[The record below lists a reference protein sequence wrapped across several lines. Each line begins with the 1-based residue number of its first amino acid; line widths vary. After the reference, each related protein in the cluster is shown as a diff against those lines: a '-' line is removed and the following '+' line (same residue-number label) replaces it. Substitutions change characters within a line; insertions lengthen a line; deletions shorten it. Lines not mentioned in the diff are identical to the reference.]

1 MDYKDTLLLPKT
13 DFPMRGNLPEN
24 EPIRYKQWREQNV
37 YAQMICNR
45 EGAES
50 FTLHDGPP
58 YANGAIHI
66 GHALNKILKDIV
78 VKYNYFQGK
87 SVRFTPGWDCHGLPI
102 EQKVEEKIG
111 KAAKEAMNVS
121 EFRELCRAHAREFVQ
136 VQKEGFESL
145 GVIADWDHPYVT
157 MDYKFE
163 ANIYRTLCEVA
174 KKGLLV
180 ERNKPVFWSW
190 AARSALADAEV
201 EYQDKEDYS
210 IYVAFELSEKSKQEL
225 EIHGKAAIVI
235 WTTTPWTLP
244 SNTGIS
250 LNPEEMYLLSD
261 DGYIVA
267 QSRYEA
273 LAELGIISAHSS
285 RKIAASELELKIAI
299 NPLND
304 RSSTVVLGEHVML
317 DGGTGAVHTAPGHGE
332 DDYRVGLKYNLE
344 VLMPVDENG
353 LFDESIIGHHLLPK
367 EFVGMHIFKA
377 NEPIL
382 EMLGDALLH
391 KSKFVHSYPHC
402 WRTKKPLIYR
412 ATKQWFISID
422 GAFGEDQK
430 SLRTVALGEI
440 DKTKFYPHWGRG
452 RLQGMVEQRPDWC
465 ISRQRSW
472 GVPIAFFR
480 KKATKEPIFDEKV
493 LNFVA
498 MIFDQHGCDAWYDMS
513 IEELLYPGSGYEA
526 SELEKVNDILDVWFD
541 SGSTW
546 NAVLKSGE
554 YDAGAYP
561 ADVYLEGS
569 DQHRGW
575 FQSSLLLS
583 SAVHGHAPYKALIT
597 HGFTMDEKGEKMSKS
612 KGNVVAPEKV
622 IKQYGSEILRLW
634 VALSDYQNDQKI
646 SDNILKQAA
655 EQYRKIRN
663 TFRFLL
669 ANIDDLDA
677 LEPVENF
684 GELDRWIVSYAKQ
697 VFDDVKSAFDTYDF
711 LRGFA
716 VLNRF
721 LTNELSAVYMDI
733 CKDRLYCNAKD
744 DKARRSAQSAMAMIA
759 KSMLGLIAPVLTF
772 TADEIVEFA
781 SPFIKGEAKNI
792 FDFDFYE
799 LPSVDFDLDL
809 NDLSEVKELFSE
821 EIDRLKKEKLIK
833 ATLELD
839 LVARGF
845 DWKLSS
851 LRDVEDWF
859 VVSGIKEESEGEQLG
874 SFEFKG
880 ISFVIKRATKHKC
893 PRCWKFVSENEE
905 QICARCSEVVDV

>member
-24 EPIRYKQWREQNV
+24 EPKRYKHWREQNV

-267 QSRYEA
+267 QSRYET

-304 RSSTVVLGEHVML
+304 RNSTVILGEHVML

-353 LFDESIIGHHLLPK
+353 CYDESILGHHLLPK

-874 SFEFKG
+874 SFEFEG
-880 ISFVIKRATKHKC
+880 ISFAIKRATKHKC

>member
-1 MDYKDTLLLPKT
+1 
-13 DFPMRGNLPEN
+13 
-24 EPIRYKQWREQNV
+24 
-37 YAQMICNR
+37 
-45 EGAES
+45 
-50 FTLHDGPP
+50 
-58 YANGAIHI
+58 
-66 GHALNKILKDIV
+66 
-78 VKYNYFQGK
+78 
-87 SVRFTPGWDCHGLPI
+87 
-102 EQKVEEKIG
+102 
-111 KAAKEAMNVS
+111 
-121 EFRELCRAHAREFVQ
+121 
-136 VQKEGFESL
+136 
-145 GVIADWDHPYVT
+145 
-157 MDYKFE
+157 
-163 ANIYRTLCEVA
+163 
-174 KKGLLV
+174 
-180 ERNKPVFWSW
+180 
-190 AARSALADAEV
+190 
-201 EYQDKEDYS
+201 
-210 IYVAFELSEKSKQEL
+210 FELSEKSKQEL

-250 LNPEEMYLLSD
+250 LNPEEMYVITS

-267 QSRYEA
+267 ESR
-273 LAELGIISAHSS
+273 LSTLVELGIVKEHSD
-285 RKIAASELELKIAI
+285 RKIAASELEGKIAI
-299 NPLND
+299 NPLNE
-304 RSSTVVLGEHVML
+304 RNSMVVLGEHVML

-391 KSKFVHSYPHC
+391 QSKFVHSYPHC

-422 GAFGEDQK
+422 GAFGDEQK
-430 SLRTVALGEI
+430 SLREIALSEI

-452 RLQGMVEQRPDWC
+452 RLQGMVEGRPDWC

-498 MIFDQHGCDAWYDMS
+498 MIFDQYGCDAWYDMS

-526 SELEKVNDILDVWFD
+526 SELEKVTDILDVWFD

-583 SAVHGHAPYKALIT
+583 SVINGHAPYKALIT

-612 KGNVVAPEKV
+612 IGNTVAPQKV
-622 IKQYGSEILRLW
+622 VSEFGSEILRLW

-646 SDNILKQAA
+646 SANILKQSA

-669 ANIDDLDA
+669 ANISDLEA
-677 LEPVENF
+677 LVDVKEF
-684 GELDRWIVSYAKQ
+684 GELDLWIVSSARK
-697 VFDDVKSAFDTYDF
+697 VFSEVKANFDNYDF

-716 VLNRF
+716 VLNHF
-721 LTNELSAVYMDI
+721 LVNDLSSLYMDI
-733 CKDRLYCNAKD
+733 CKDRLYCD
-744 DKARRSAQSAMAMIA
+744 DVNNPSRRASQSAMAMIA
-759 KSMLGLIAPVLTF
+759 KSMLGLIAPVLTY
-772 TADEIVEFA
+772 TADEILDFA
-781 SPFIKGEAKNI
+781 TPLLKGDAKNI
-792 FDFDFYE
+792 FDFKF
-799 LPSVDFDLDL
+799 VDIKEVHSSLDVIKL
-809 NDLSEVKELFSE
+809 IAIREKFSE
-821 EIDRLKKEKLIK
+821 EIDRLKKDKVLK
-833 ATLELD
+833 STLEVELCGEYDFAIKNQKD
-839 LVARGF
+839 L
-845 DWKLSS
+845 
-851 LRDVEDWF
+851 EDWF
-859 VVSGIKEESEGEQLG
+859 MVSYVKKSSNSEVLA
-874 SFEFKG
+874 SFEVDDMRFDIAKA
-880 ISFVIKRATKHKC
+880 SEYKC
-893 PRCWKFVSENEE
+893 PRCWQFKSKDEDTL
-905 QICARCSEVVDV
+905 CARCSEVVDV

>member
-24 EPIRYKQWREQNV
+24 EPKRYKQWREQNV

-304 RSSTVVLGEHVML
+304 RNSTVVLGEHVML

-332 DDYRVGLKYNLE
+332 DDYRVGLKYDLE

-353 LFDESIIGHHLLPK
+353 LFDESILGHHLLPK

-422 GAFGEDQK
+422 GAFGDDQK

-526 SELEKVNDILDVWFD
+526 SKLEKVNDILDVWFD

-697 VFDDVKSAFDTYDF
+697 VFNDVKSAFDTYDF

-744 DKARRSAQSAMAMIA
+744 DKVRRSAQSAMAMIA

-799 LPSVDFDLDL
+799 LPSVDFNLDL

-845 DWKLSS
+845 DWKLTS
-851 LRDVEDWF
+851 LRDIEDWF

-874 SFEFKG
+874 FFEFKG
-880 ISFVIKRATKHKC
+880 ISFAIKRATKHKC